1 VDSGCEH
8 LGSECGHA
16 ARMGGVGFLVSDVQ
30 FLCLYKRMFVKTFG
44 FVL

>member
-8 LGSECGHA
+8 LGSEGVHA
-16 ARMGGVGFLVSDVQ
+16 ARVGGVGFLVSDVQ
-30 FLCLYKRMFVKTFG
+30 FQSFLAFG